1 MPEREVFTAED
12 AALEVG
18 RLERAP
24 STSFWTPREG
34 FNFRL
39 IIPPTVYPPREDTTL
54 LAKRI
59 IALGPGRGRT
69 FLEIGSGSG
78 ALCVLASSMGW
89 KVSGCDINPFAVA
102 ATRGNLE
109 INGFTGEIREGGVGP
124 EPFPF
129 EKSYDLIVW
138 NLPYIVPQ
146 EIEQVL
152 GPMEEA
158 ALIDTD
164 DQGLGNRFLCS
175 ITSNHLLAPK
185 GRVLA
190 LGREKSVV
198 DTKYLAHRVWDDIEF
213 EDGERLELTCYWR
226 PFEGATSIF
235 LESTGST
242 NEDLLDKT
250 GIGTHISTSWQTEGR
265 GRRGRT
271 WTSIEGSYAG
281 SWIVAEGSE
290 INPGHLQLSGGLA
303 VLKSLNKSELIL
315 KWPNDILIGN
325 RKVCGVLAEGRTF
338 EDGTRVVLGF
348 GINLK
353 SGEHNV
359 DVEIATLE
367 EIINIEHNEFDRR
380 LNCEL
385 ASLIESLDDIPPI
398 RYSEIRSEV
407 LKEMRRMGKPMFK
420 GHIYDDFNLNNSG
433 ELILGTNIVDDGEE
447 ISWN

>member
-1 MPEREVFTAED
+1 M
-12 AALEVG
+12 
-18 RLERAP
+18 
-24 STSFWTPREG
+24 
-34 FNFRL
+34 
-39 IIPPTVYPPREDTTL
+39 
-54 LAKRI
+54 
-59 IALGPGRGRT
+59 
-69 FLEIGSGSG
+69 
-78 ALCVLASSMGW
+78 
-89 KVSGCDINPFAVA
+89 
-102 ATRGNLE
+102 
-109 INGFTGEIREGGVGP
+109 
-124 EPFPF
+124 
-129 EKSYDLIVW
+129 
-138 NLPYIVPQ
+138 
-146 EIEQVL
+146 
-152 GPMEEA
+152 
-158 ALIDTD
+158 
-164 DQGLGNRFLCS
+164 
-175 ITSNHLLAPK
+175 
-185 GRVLA
+185 
-190 LGREKSVV
+190 
-198 DTKYLAHRVWDDIEF
+198 
-213 EDGERLELTCYWR
+213 ELTCYWR

-420 GHIYDDFNLNNSG
+420 GHIYDEFNLNNSG

>member
-1 MPEREVFTAED
+1 
-12 AALEVG
+12 LE
-18 RLERAP
+18 
-24 STSFWTPREG
+24 
-34 FNFRL
+34 N
-39 IIPPTVYPPREDTTL
+39 
-54 LAKRI
+54 
-59 IALGPGRGRT
+59 
-69 FLEIGSGSG
+69 
-78 ALCVLASSMGW
+78 
-89 KVSGCDINPFAVA
+89 
-102 ATRGNLE
+102 
-109 INGFTGEIREGGVGP
+109 NGFTGEIREGGVGP

-129 EKSYDLIVW
+129 EKSYDLIIW

-190 LGREKSVV
+190 LGRENSVV
-198 DTKYLAHRVWDDIEF
+198 DTKYLAHRVWDEIEF

-226 PFEGATSIF
+226 PFEGATSTF

-242 NEDLLDKT
+242 NEDLFAKT
-250 GIGTHISTSWQTEGR
+250 GIGTHISTSWQTAGR

-303 VLKSLNKSELIL
+303 VLKSLNKSELRL
-315 KWPNDILIGN
+315 KWPNDILIGK

-367 EIINIEHNEFDRR
+367 EIINIEHNEFDGR

-385 ASLIESLDDIPPI
+385 ASLLESLDDIPPI

-420 GHIYDDFNLNNSG
+420 GEIYDDFNLNNSG